1 MCLAYDRELEKLSDY
16 VNVFFFRFRNCSI
29 ASLLLIDQYE
39 LKVWRGLIVESN
51 VHAREEAEMKIDM
64 NINYGIV

>member
-1 MCLAYDRELEKLSDY
+1 MLSDFASA
-16 VNVFFFRFRNCSI
+16 VFSI
-29 ASLLLIDQYE
+29 QTLLYCLLLIDQYE

-64 NINYGIV
+64 NINYGIVYFSKKRGT

>member
-1 MCLAYDRELEKLSDY
+1 MLSDFASA
-16 VNVFFFRFRNCSI
+16 VFSI
-29 ASLLLIDQYE
+29 QTLLYCLLLIDQYE

-64 NINYGIV
+64 NINYGIVV

>member
-1 MCLAYDRELEKLSDY
+1 MWMC
-16 VNVFFFRFRNCSI
+16 FFFRFRNCSI